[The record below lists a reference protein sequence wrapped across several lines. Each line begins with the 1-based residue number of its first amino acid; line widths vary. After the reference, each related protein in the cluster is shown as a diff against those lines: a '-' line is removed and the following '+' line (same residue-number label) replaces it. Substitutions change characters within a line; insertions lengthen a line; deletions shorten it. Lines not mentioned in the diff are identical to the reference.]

1 MEPRVLIALALVVAA
16 VVVARAIERRRPDPP
31 PRDATPIPKQLDRA
45 DFDAPDRRW
54 LVVLFSSD
62 ACDSCADV
70 AGKLPALESDE
81 VGVQEVKWGRR
92 RDLHQRYRIDAV
104 PLTLVADAEGVV
116 RKSFLGK
123 VTATDL
129 WAAVAEIREGA

>member
-1 MEPRVLIALALVVAA
+1 MEPRVLVAVALVVVA
-16 VVVARAIERRRPDPP
+16 VIVARMIERRRPDPP
-31 PRDATPIPKQLDRA
+31 PRDASPIPQQLDRA
-45 DFDAPDRRW
+45 DFEAPDRRW

-62 ACDSCADV
+62 TCESCADV
-70 AGKLPALESDE
+70 AGKLPALESEE
-81 VGVQEVKWGRR
+81 VAVQEVEWARR

-123 VTATDL
+123 VTAADL